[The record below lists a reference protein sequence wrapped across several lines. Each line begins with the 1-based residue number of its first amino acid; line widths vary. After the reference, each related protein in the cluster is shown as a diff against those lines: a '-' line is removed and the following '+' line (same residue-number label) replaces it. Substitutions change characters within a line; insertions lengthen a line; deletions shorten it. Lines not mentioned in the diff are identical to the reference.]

1 MVDDQQHQKSG
12 LGTENLDASAGSEA
26 EVGPLL
32 GFEEGQTLERYDRK
46 HPGQGGDPRC
56 PRCSATMVRS
66 VELHRAPRSDN
77 SPFRIRLVC
86 SSTECKAWTVYNWQS
101 KT

>member
-1 MVDDQQHQKSG
+1 MVDDQQHQKP
-12 LGTENLDASAGSEA
+12 GTENLDASDDSEA

-46 HPGQGGDPRC
+46 HPGQGGDPKC

-86 SSTECKAWTVYNWQS
+86 SSDDCMVWTVYNW
-101 KT
+101 

>member
-1 MVDDQQHQKSG
+1 MVDEQQHKNP
-12 LGTENLDASAGSEA
+12 GTDDLDASAGSNA

-32 GFEEGQTLERYDRK
+32 GFEEGQALKRRDRK
-46 HPGQGGDPRC
+46 HPGQGGDPKC

-86 SSTECKAWTVYNWQS
+86 PSADCQAWTVYNW
-101 KT
+101 